1 MTIITLQKAS
11 MLTIFL
17 LTAGLTYTSHARGNY
32 WGVNFQLKK
41 IAKTGIS
48 RSPGHSTASATIRRE
63 RIWYCLLKIL
73 ILGKLSNAYF
83 GCKPTIS
90 QPCELYL

>member
-1 MTIITLQKAS
+1 

-48 RSPGHSTASATIRRE
+48 RSPGRSTASATIRRE
-63 RIWYCLLKIL
+63 RIWYCFAQNLHSRKVIQGL
-73 ILGKLSNAYF
+73 F
-83 GCKPTIS
+83 WV
-90 QPCELYL
+90 